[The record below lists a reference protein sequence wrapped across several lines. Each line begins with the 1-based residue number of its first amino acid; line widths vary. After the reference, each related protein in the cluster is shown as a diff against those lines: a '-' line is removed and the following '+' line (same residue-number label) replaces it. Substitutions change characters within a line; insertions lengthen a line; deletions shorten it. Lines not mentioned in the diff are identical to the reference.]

1 MENAQAATGGRE
13 SVIVRSRESPGA
25 AVSHR
30 RLDAWKAP
38 RLGCALKR
46 LFAPRGLGSAAT
58 RWLFRK
64 GRCAASDAGCFQR
77 RNARDEWLDF
87 IVGQIPGPAFPGF
100 QDSNS
105 ARQLGGHWSPKK
117 RNPACSQRRNGNSTT
132 PEARRPARVGRGEC
146 AVGVRRYLIPT
157 SRDLWTILERPLA
170 HACSYQ
176 QSKTQMTLV

>member
-46 LFAPRGLGSAAT
+46 LFAPRGLSSAIT

-64 GRCAASDAGCFQR
+64 GRCAASDAGCSQR
-77 RNARDEWLDF
+77 RNARDEWLEF
-87 IVGQIPGPAFPGF
+87 IVGQISGPAFPGF
-100 QDSNS
+100 QNSNS
-105 ARQLGGHWSPKK
+105 ARQRGGHWSRKK
-117 RNPACSQRRNGNSTT
+117 RKPACSRRRNGNSTT

-146 AVGVRRYLIPT
+146 VVRVRRYLIPT
-157 SRDLWTILERPLA
+157 SRDLWTIGETPLA
-170 HACSYQ
+170 GARGYQ

>member
-1 MENAQAATGGRE
+1 MSQWAECSRSGSVSDLRRMSTSRRSRATSAKSARISCLIGWARMENEQAAMGGRK

-46 LFAPRGLGSAAT
+46 LFAPRVLGSAAT

-87 IVGQIPGPAFPGF
+87 IGGQISGNALPVLE
-100 QDSNS
+100 DSNL
-105 ARQLGGHWSPKK
+105 ARQRGGHWSPKK
-117 RNPACSQRRNGNSTT
+117 RKPACSRRRNGDSTT
-132 PEARRPARVGRGEC
+132 P
-146 AVGVRRYLIPT
+146 
-157 SRDLWTILERPLA
+157 
-170 HACSYQ
+170 
-176 QSKTQMTLV
+176 